1 MQNDPPEA
9 NQETYGTTLTTKDLC
24 SKIKQEWSFQFLDE
38 SDGTILVDYLDC
50 RQAPAGVTL
59 WHEGDPCGDLAF
71 IVSGRLEVSKQTE
84 FEGKDVIVGVYGAG
98 SIVGELCLLKG
109 LPRIVTAATLTDC
122 ELLTLSTE
130 KFNLLTSQHPDLG
143 VRLLKGMLATV
154 SIRLSKAF
162 GRLAAVF

>member
-1 MQNDPPEA
+1 MPTQQPDPLRESRGRSITS
-9 NQETYGTTLTTKDLC
+9 EELC
-24 SKIKQEWSFQFLDE
+24 SKIKREWSFQFLDA
-38 SDGTILVDYLDC
+38 SDGAILVNYLDC
-50 RQAPAGVTL
+50 RQVAAGITL
-59 WHEGDPCGDLAF
+59 WHEGDRCGDLVF

-109 LPRIVTAATLTDC
+109 LPRIVTATTLTDC

-130 KFNLLTSQHPDLG
+130 KFNLLTSQHPELG

-162 GRLAAVF
+162 GRLAAIF